1 MRVCATHE
9 LPSGARRVI
18 EINDYEEVL
27 VLNVEGRVYAIS
39 NICPHQGAALA
50 RGVVEGEVLYCP
62 LHRWGFTLTTG
73 TCLADVSIRVRL
85 YTIESKNGDLLLH
98 LP

>member
-27 VLNVEGRVYAIS
+27 VLNVEGRLYAIS

-73 TCLADVSIRVRL
+73 KCLEHAIMRVPL
-85 YTIESKNGDLLLH
+85 YTLESKDGDVLLH